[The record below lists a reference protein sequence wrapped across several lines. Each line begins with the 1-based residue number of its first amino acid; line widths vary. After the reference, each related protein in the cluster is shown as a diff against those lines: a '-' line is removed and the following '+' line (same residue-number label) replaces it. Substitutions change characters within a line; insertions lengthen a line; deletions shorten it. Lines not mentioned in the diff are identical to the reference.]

1 MSAIRGKVRPGY
13 RLRSRLRLNLRRLI
27 EGNIPEQAGRY
38 AWRCAAKGFLKE
50 AFPFRSG
57 RVLAQKLSGQ
67 PTSNSDRNRRMKT
80 VLVLIAYVFGAAH
93 VAAAQQAKKVPRI
106 GFFEGPSIAE
116 SQGIEPFRQG
126 LRELGYVEGKN
137 VSLEIRAMEGKPDRI
152 APLVTEL
159 IGSKVD
165 VIFTP
170 NTAAA
175 HVAKKANPSMPIVIL
190 VGDPVGSGLVTSLAR
205 PGGNVTGLSGFV
217 ELGGKRLEILKDTL
231 ANLTRVAIFWN
242 PTNASLEDQIK
253 ETETAAVALGIK
265 LQPLEVGRPE
275 DFEITFKSALKER
288 AGALI
293 ALRNPLF
300 INYRKEFLKIALHNR
315 LPGMYDDKN
324 FVEPGGLMSYGTDRA
339 DLFRRAAIYVDKIL
353 KGAKPADLP
362 LEQPTKFE
370 LVINLKT
377 ASQIGLTIP
386 PNVLARANR
395 IIK

>member
-1 MSAIRGKVRPGY
+1 
-13 RLRSRLRLNLRRLI
+13 
-27 EGNIPEQAGRY
+27 
-38 AWRCAAKGFLKE
+38 
-50 AFPFRSG
+50 
-57 RVLAQKLSGQ
+57 
-67 PTSNSDRNRRMKT
+67 
-80 VLVLIAYVFGAAH
+80 
-93 VAAAQQAKKVPRI
+93 
-106 GFFEGPSIAE
+106 
-116 SQGIEPFRQG
+116 
-126 LRELGYVEGKN
+126 
-137 VSLEIRAMEGKPDRI
+137 
-152 APLVTEL
+152 
-159 IGSKVD
+159 
-165 VIFTP
+165 
-170 NTAAA
+170 
-175 HVAKKANPSMPIVIL
+175 MPIVIL

-231 ANLTRVAIFWN
+231 ANLTRVAVFWN

-253 ETETAAVALGIK
+253 ETETAAGALGI
-265 LQPLEVGRPE
+265 EVGRPE
-275 DFEITFKSALKER
+275 DFEIAFKSALRER

-315 LPGMYDDKN
+315 LPGMYDDKTSWN
-324 FVEPGGLMSYGTDRA
+324 PVASCPMGTDRA
-339 DLFRRAAIYVDKIL
+339 DLFRRAAIYVDKIR

>member
-1 MSAIRGKVRPGY
+1 M
-13 RLRSRLRLNLRRLI
+13 RLRRGVIQFGLAAILLSLNLQVR
-27 EGNIPEQAGRY
+27 
-38 AWRCAAKGFLKE
+38 
-50 AFPFRSG
+50 
-57 RVLAQKLSGQ
+57 
-67 PTSNSDRNRRMKT
+67 
-80 VLVLIAYVFGAAH
+80 
-93 VAAAQQAKKVPRI
+93 AQQATKVHRI
-106 GFFEGPSIAE
+106 GFFEGASIVE

-175 HVAKKANPSMPIVIL
+175 HAARKANPSIPIVIL

-231 ANLTRVAIFWN
+231 AKLTRVAVFWN

-265 LQPLEVGRPE
+265 LQTLEVGRPE
-275 DFEITFKSALKER
+275 DFEIAFKSALRER

-300 INYRKEFLKIALHNR
+300 INYRKEFLNLALHNR
-315 LPGMYDDKN
+315 LPAMYDDRN

-353 KGAKPADLP
+353 KGAKPAELP

-377 ASQIGLTIP
+377 AKQIGLTIP
-386 PNVLARANR
+386 PNVLARADR
-395 IIK
+395 VIK